1 MENKLKNLKEK
12 MDNTILKDV
21 HFDDDQSQQ
30 VLNSIKNSN
39 YQKKQFSLRNKFN
52 SLISISAI
60 SIMFLGITYFAGTQ
74 LNLFSGPEERQAND
88 PGENTTAE
96 GTKTVTIEEKAN
108 PIEEQTTDPKEWKD
122 LSTTGD
128 LVKPDFP
135 TNVND
140 WVAFQ
145 INEFSKKSDV
155 NLPNGGYDE
164 GYDYYLKSQALS
176 MTLGSYIRVEGDD
189 LEKDFENLW
198 VLASAIGH
206 EQFVRTAHIGPNGEA
221 IEKTEYYKQWKPTNK
236 RMKLSFEYMKQL
248 LNDIDIAINKD
259 SKGETFG
266 VSHQLDGDKVEEM
279 ESFIRHFEGE

>member
-39 YQKKQFSLRNKFN
+39 YQKKPFSLRNKFN

-74 LNLFSGPEERQAND
+74 LNLFSGPETRQAND

-108 PIEEQTTDPKEWKD
+108 PIEENTTDPKKWKD
-122 LSTTGD
+122 LSTKGD

-176 MTLGSYIRVEGDD
+176 MTLGSYIRVEGED